1 MIRNFLAC
9 AVMGLYVSNA
19 FAVTAL
25 NDNEEPLPPEQ
36 AFVLSASAPNAN
48 TLRASF
54 AITDGYYL
62 YREKFKFTS
71 DSNGATLGSPNY
83 PKGKVKTDEFFG
95 NVETYRNKA
104 VIDIPIDRKNFS
116 GDSLQ
121 FTAVYQGCAD
131 IGVCYPPQTQ
141 KMSLKLAA
149 APIAIEAPA
158 AAPLKSGG
166 SAFSALKK
174 FGSSLGLGKSDDP
187 FLEVDQAFAYSPDM
201 LDGNTLVARW
211 KIAEG
216 YYLYREKFSF
226 EIRDA
231 NGISLGAV
239 TYPKG
244 QMKNDENFGNM
255 EIFHEGVEVK
265 LPLVRSNFSPTNITL
280 VAKYQG
286 CAEAG
291 FCYPPQERALP
302 ISLPAGVAM
311 AGIASV
317 SSNSAAAPII
327 SEQDQIAATLSGDN
341 IFLVLLSFFGFGLLL
356 AFTPCVFPMIPIL
369 SSIIVG
375 QGEALTTRRAFTLS
389 LVYVLAMGAAY
400 TGAGVIA
407 GLFGS
412 NVQAM
417 FQNPWVLGSFAAV
430 FLLLSLSMFG
440 FYELQMPSFLQS
452 KFTEL
457 SNKQKGGT
465 LTGVA
470 VMGFL
475 SALIVGPCVAAPL
488 AGALIYIGQ
497 TGDAVLGG
505 AALFALSMGMGAP
518 LLAIGTSAGKILPR
532 AGSWMDTI
540 KAVFGVLMIAVA
552 IWMLERIIP
561 AQVSMFLWAALL
573 IVAAIYLGALEPY
586 GVDANGW
593 RKLWKGLGL
602 VMFTYGVLLV
612 IGSASGAR
620 DVLQPLH
627 MLAASS
633 SGKGGAA
640 LAAAESSHLKFKR
653 IKGNVE
659 LDHEVAAAQAQ
670 NKTVMVDFYADWCIS
685 CKEMEK
691 FTFSNPEV
699 QQALANSVLL
709 QADVTAN
716 DDADKA
722 LLKRF
727 GLIGPPS
734 ILFFGIDG
742 QERRAYRL
750 VGFVKPKE
758 FRAHVDRAFSS

>member
-1 MIRNFLAC
+1 MIRNFLVLFVTVLCMNSGVAL
-9 AVMGLYVSNA
+9 AA
-19 FAVTAL
+19 F

-36 AFVLSASAPNAN
+36 AFVLSASAPDAG
-48 TLRASF
+48 TVRASF

-62 YREKFKFTS
+62 YREKFKFTP
-71 DSNGATLGSPNY
+71 DSSGVTFGNPNF

-95 NVETYRNKA
+95 KVETYRNKA
-104 VIDIPIDRKNFS
+104 VIDIPIDRKNFN
-116 GDSLQ
+116 GDVLQ

-131 IGVCYPPQTQ
+131 LGVCYPPQTQ
-141 KMSLKLAA
+141 KMSVKLAA
-149 APIAIEAPA
+149 LSGSEPPP
-158 AAPLKSGG
+158 APLNSSGN
-166 SAFSALKK
+166 AFSALKK
-174 FGSSLGLGKSDDP
+174 LGSSLGLGKNDNP
-187 FLEVDQAFAYSPDM
+187 FLEVDQAFAYSPEM
-201 LDGNTLVARW
+201 LDGNTVVARW

-226 EIRDA
+226 EVRDA
-231 NGISLGAV
+231 NGISLGAI
-239 TYPKG
+239 TFPKG
-244 QMKNDENFGNM
+244 QMKNDESFGNM
-255 EIFHEGVEVK
+255 EVYHDGVEVK
-265 LPLVRSNFSPTNITL
+265 LPLIRDNLSPANISL
-280 VAKYQG
+280 IAKYQG

-302 ISLPAGVAM
+302 ISLPAGIAM
-311 AGIASV
+311 AGTTLV
-317 SSNSAAAPII
+317 SSISAPLPVV
-327 SEQDQIAATLSGDN
+327 SEQDQIAATLAGGST
-341 IFLVLLSFFGFGLLL
+341 ILILLSFFGFGLLL

-375 QGEALTTRRAFTLS
+375 QGEALTTRRAFSLS
-389 LVYVLAMGAAY
+389 MVYVLAMGAAY

-417 FQNPWVLGSFAAV
+417 FQNPWILSSFAAV

-452 KFTEL
+452 KLTEL

-465 LTGVA
+465 LAGVA

-573 IVAAIYLGALEPY
+573 IISAIYLGAFEPY
-586 GVDANGW
+586 GVDASGW

-627 MLAASS
+627 MLAAI
-633 SGKGGAA
+633 SGKGAA
-640 LAAAESSHLKFKR
+640 TAATESTHLNFKR
-653 IKGNVE
+653 IKDNADLNRAVE
-659 LDHEVAAAQAQ
+659 SAKAQ

-699 QQALANSVLL
+699 QQALANTVLL

-716 DDADKA
+716 NDADKA

-734 ILFFGIDG
+734 ILFFGADG

-750 VGFVKPKE
+750 VGFTKPNE
-758 FRAHVDRAFSS
+758 FRNHVERAFNS

>member
-1 MIRNFLAC
+1 MIRNILAWV
-9 AVMGLYVSNA
+9 VMGLYAGSG
-19 FAVTAL
+19 FAL
-25 NDNEEPLPPEQ
+25 SDNYEPLPPEQ
-36 AFVLSASAPNAN
+36 AFVLSATTPDAN
-48 TLRASF
+48 TLRVSF
-54 AITDGYYL
+54 AITDGYYM

-71 DSNGATLGSPNY
+71 DSSGVTLGSPSF
-83 PKGKVKTDEFFG
+83 PKGKIKTDEFFG
-95 NVETYRNKA
+95 KVETYRNKA

-116 GDSLQ
+116 GDTLH
-121 FTAVYQGCAD
+121 FTAVSQGCAD

-141 KMSLKLAA
+141 KVSLKLAA
-149 APIAIEAPA
+149 ATVEPPA
-158 AAPLKSGG
+158 APSQSGG
-166 SAFSALKK
+166 NAFSALKK
-174 FGSSLGLGKSDDP
+174 FGSSLGLGKNDDP
-187 FLEVDQAFAYSPDM
+187 FLEVDQAFAYSSDV

-211 KIAEG
+211 KVAEG
-216 YYLYREKFSF
+216 YYLYREKFNF

-231 NGISLGAV
+231 SGISLGTV
-239 TYPKG
+239 TWPKG

-255 EIFHEGVEVK
+255 EVFHDNIEVK
-265 LPLVRSNFSPTNITL
+265 LPLVRTNLNPANITL

-302 ISLPAGVAM
+302 ISLPAGAAM
-311 AGIASV
+311 ITANVGP
-317 SSNSAAAPII
+317 SSGPAPIV
-327 SEQDQIAATLSGDN
+327 SEQDQIAATLAGDN
-341 IFLVLLSFFGFGLLL
+341 TLLVLLSFFGFGLLL

-375 QGEALTTRRAFTLS
+375 QGEGLTTRRAFTLS
-389 LVYVLAMGAAY
+389 LVYVLAMAAAY

-417 FQNPWVLGSFAAV
+417 FQNPWVLSSFAAV

-452 KFTEL
+452 KITEL

-465 LTGVA
+465 LSGVA

-505 AALFALSMGMGAP
+505 AALFMLSMGMGAP

-540 KAVFGVLMIAVA
+540 KSVFGVLMIAVA

-561 AQVSMFLWAALL
+561 AGISLFLWAALL
-573 IVAAIYLGALEPY
+573 IVSAIYLGAFEPY

-602 VMFTYGVLLV
+602 IMFTYGVLLV

-627 MLAASS
+627 MLAAVTGQ
-633 SGKGGAA
+633 SGNAT
-640 LAAAESSHLKFKR
+640 AAADTAHLKFKR
-653 IKGNVE
+653 IKGNAE
-659 LDHEVAAAQAQ
+659 LDREIAAAAAQ
-670 NKTVMVDFYADWCIS
+670 NKTVMLDFYADWCIS
-685 CKEMEK
+685 CKELEK
-691 FTFSNPEV
+691 FTFSNSEV
-699 QQALANSVLL
+699 QKALAGSVLL

-734 ILFFGIDG
+734 ILFFAADG
-742 QERRAYRL
+742 QERRPYRL
-750 VGFVKPKE
+750 VGFIKAKE
-758 FRAHVDRAFSS
+758 FRSHVERAFNS

>member
-1 MIRNFLAC
+1 MIRNFLALV
-9 AVMGLYVSNA
+9 VMSLYASSG
-19 FAVTAL
+19 FAL
-25 NDNEEPLPPEQ
+25 NDNDEPLPPEQ

-48 TLRASF
+48 TLRVSV
-54 AITDGYYL
+54 AITDGYYM
-62 YREKFKFTS
+62 YREKFKFTP
-71 DSNGATLGSPNY
+71 DSSGVTFGNPNF
-83 PKGKVKTDEFFG
+83 PKGKIKTDEFFG
-95 NVETYRNKA
+95 KVETYRNKA
-104 VIDIPIDRKNFS
+104 VIDIPIDRKNFN
-116 GDSLQ
+116 GDTLH
-121 FTAVYQGCAD
+121 FTAVSQGCAD

-149 APIAIEAPA
+149 MSPAVEAPA
-158 AAPLKSGG
+158 APSQSGG
-166 SAFSALKK
+166 NAFSALKK
-174 FGSSLGLGKSDDP
+174 FGSSLGLGKNNEP
-187 FLEVDQAFAYSPDM
+187 FLDVDQAFAYSSDM
-201 LDGNTLVARW
+201 LDGNNLVARW
-211 KIAEG
+211 KIAED

-231 NGISLGAV
+231 SGISLGAV
-239 TYPKG
+239 TLPRG
-244 QMKNDENFGNM
+244 QMKNDESFGDM
-255 EIFHEGVEVK
+255 EVFHDGVEVK
-265 LPLVRSNFSPTNITL
+265 LPLLRTNLNPTNITL

-291 FCYPPQERALP
+291 FCYPPQERLLP

-311 AGIASV
+311 TATAISGPGKG
-317 SSNSAAAPII
+317 AAPIV
-327 SEQDQIAATLSGDN
+327 SEQDQIASTLAGDN
-341 IFLVLLSFFGFGLLL
+341 TLLVLLSFFGFGLLL

-375 QGEALTTRRAFTLS
+375 QGEQLTTRRAFVLS
-389 LVYVLAMGAAY
+389 LVYVLAMAAAY

-417 FQNPWVLGSFAAV
+417 FQNPWVLSSFAAV
-430 FLLLSLSMFG
+430 FVLLSLSMFG

-475 SALIVGPCVAAPL
+475 SAIIVGPCVAAPL

-505 AALFALSMGMGAP
+505 AALFMLSMGMGAP
-518 LLAIGTSAGKILPR
+518 LLVIGTSAGKILPR

-561 AQVSMFLWAALL
+561 AEVALFLWAALL
-573 IVAAIYLGALEPY
+573 IISAIYMGAFEPY

-602 VMFTYGVLLV
+602 VMFIYGALLV
-612 IGSASGAR
+612 IGAASGAR

-627 MLAASS
+627 MLTG
-633 SGKGGAA
+633 GKGGSAT
-640 LAAAESSHLKFKR
+640 AESSQLKFKI
-653 IKGNVE
+653 IKSSDD
-659 LDHEVAAAQAQ
+659 LDRAVAAAAAQ
-670 NKTVMVDFYADWCIS
+670 NKPVMLDFYADWCIS

-699 QQALANSVLL
+699 HQALANAVLL
-709 QADVTAN
+709 KADVTAN
-716 DDADKA
+716 DDIDKA

-734 ILFFGIDG
+734 ILFFGTDG
-742 QERRAYRL
+742 QERPPYRL
-750 VGFVKPKE
+750 VGFIKAKE
-758 FRAHVDRAFSS
+758 FRSHVEQALSP

>member
-1 MIRNFLAC
+1 MIRNFLALF
-9 AVMGLYVSNA
+9 VISLLGGSG
-19 FAVTAL
+19 FALGAI

-54 AITDGYYL
+54 TIVDGYYL

-71 DSNGATLGSPNY
+71 DSAGATLGSPNF
-83 PKGKVKTDEFFG
+83 PHGKIKEDEFFG
-95 NVETYRNKA
+95 KVESYRNKA

-116 GDSLQ
+116 GDTLQ

-141 KMSLKLAA
+141 KVSLKLAA
-149 APIAIEAPA
+149 ASTALEAPA
-158 AAPLKSGG
+158 APQKSSGT
-166 SAFSALKK
+166 AFSALKK
-174 FGSSLGLGKSDDP
+174 FGSSLGLGKNDDP

-211 KIAEG
+211 KIADG
-216 YYLYREKFSF
+216 YYLYREKFNF

-231 NGISLGAV
+231 NGISLGVV
-239 TYPKG
+239 TFPKG
-244 QMKNDENFGNM
+244 QMKNDETFGNM
-255 EIFHEGVEVK
+255 EIFHGALEVK
-265 LPLVRSNFSPTNITL
+265 LPLVRSNLSPTNITL
-280 VAKYQG
+280 VTKYQG

-311 AGIASV
+311 AGTASV
-317 SSNSAAAPII
+317 GSRSEPAPII
-327 SEQDQIAATLSGDN
+327 SEQDQIAATLAGGSTLL
-341 IFLVLLSFFGFGLLL
+341 ILLSFFGFGLLL

-375 QGEALTTRRAFTLS
+375 QGEELTTRRAFTLS

-400 TGAGVIA
+400 TGAGIIA

-417 FQNPWVLGSFAAV
+417 FQNPWVLGSFAAI

-452 KFTEL
+452 KLTEL

-465 LTGVA
+465 LAGVA

-552 IWMLERIIP
+552 IWMVERILP
-561 AQVSMFLWAALL
+561 AQVTLLMWAALL
-573 IVAAIYLGALEPY
+573 IIASIYMGAVEPH
-586 GVDANGW
+586 GIDANGW
-593 RKLWKGLGL
+593 RKLWKGVGL
-602 VMFTYGVLLV
+602 LMLTYGILLV
-612 IGSASGAR
+612 IGSASGAH
-620 DVLQPLH
+620 DALQPLQ
-627 MLAASS
+627 MLSS
-633 SGKGGAA
+633 ATVNKGGVAVAA
-640 LAAAESSHLKFKR
+640 TDTAHLNFKR

-659 LDHEVAAAQAQ
+659 LDREVAAAKAQ

-691 FTFSNPEV
+691 FTFSNPDV

-716 DDADKA
+716 DDADKD

-727 GLIGPPS
+727 SLIGPPS
-734 ILFFGIDG
+734 ILFFGSDG
-742 QERRAYRL
+742 QERRPYRL

-758 FRAHVDRAFSS
+758 FRSHVERAFSS

>member
-1 MIRNFLAC
+1 MIRNFLAVIVLSLL
-9 AVMGLYVSNA
+9 AGSA
-19 FAVTAL
+19 FALTAL

-36 AFVLSASAPNAN
+36 AFVLSVSAPDAQ
-48 TLRASF
+48 TVRASF
-54 AITDGYYL
+54 IITDGYYL
-62 YREKFKFTS
+62 YREKFKFIS
-71 DSNGATLGSPNY
+71 DSSGATFGTPNF
-83 PKGKVKTDEFFG
+83 PKGKIKEDEFFG
-95 NVETYRNKA
+95 KVETYRNKT
-104 VIDIPIDRKNFS
+104 VIDIPVERKNFS
-116 GDSLQ
+116 GDTLHL
-121 FTAVYQGCAD
+121 TASYQGCAD
-131 IGVCYPPQTQ
+131 IGVCYPPLTQ
-141 KMSLKLAA
+141 KVSLKLAA
-149 APIAIEAPA
+149 ASPAVEAPP
-158 AAPLKSGG
+158 AAPLKSSG

-174 FGSSLGLGKSDDP
+174 FGSSLGLGKNDDP

-201 LDGNTLVARW
+201 IDGNTLAARW

-239 TYPKG
+239 TFPKG

-255 EIFHEGVEVK
+255 EVFHDAVEVK
-265 LPLVRSNFSPTNITL
+265 LPLLRSNLSPANITL

-302 ISLPAGVAM
+302 ISLPSGAA
-311 AGIASV
+311 ANTASV
-317 SSNSAAAPII
+317 GSSNGPAAII
-327 SEQDQIAATLSGDN
+327 SEQDQIAATLAGDSTLL
-341 IFLVLLSFFGFGLLL
+341 ILLSFFGFGLLL

-375 QGEALTTRRAFTLS
+375 QGEGLTTRRAFILS
-389 LVYVLAMGAAY
+389 LVYVLAMAAAY

-417 FQNPWVLGSFAAV
+417 FQNPWVLGSFAAI

-452 KFTEL
+452 KLTEL

-465 LTGVA
+465 LAGVA

-561 AQVSMFLWAALL
+561 AQITMFLWAALL
-573 IVAAIYLGALEPY
+573 IVAAIYLGAFEPY
-586 GVDANGW
+586 GIDASGW

-627 MLAASS
+627 MLAAVG
-633 SGKGGAA
+633 GKGGTAGAA
-640 LAAAESSHLKFKR
+640 TESAQLKFKR
-653 IKGNVE
+653 IKGSAD
-659 LDHEVAAAQAQ
+659 LDREVQAARAQ

-691 FTFSNPEV
+691 FTFSNAEV
-699 QQALANSVLL
+699 QRVLANSVLL

-716 DDADKA
+716 DDADKN

-734 ILFFGIDG
+734 ILFFAADG
-742 QERRAYRL
+742 QERPAYRL
-750 VGFVKPKE
+750 VGFIKPKE
-758 FRAHVDRAFSS
+758 FSSHAARAFSS

>member
-1 MIRNFLAC
+1 MIRNFLALI
-9 AVMGLYVSNA
+9 VMSLYAGSG
-19 FAVTAL
+19 FAIGAL
-25 NDNEEPLPPEQ
+25 SDNEEPLPPEQ
-36 AFVLSASAPNAN
+36 AFVLSASAPDAN

-71 DSNGATLGSPNY
+71 DSSGATLGSPNF
-83 PKGKVKTDEFFG
+83 PKGKIKEDEFFG
-95 NVETYRNKA
+95 KVESYRSKA
-104 VIDIPIDRKNFS
+104 VIDIPIDRKNFT
-116 GDSLQ
+116 GDTLQ

-141 KMSLKLAA
+141 KVSLKLAA
-149 APIAIEAPA
+149 APAAMEAPA
-158 AAPLKSGG
+158 APQKSSGT
-166 SAFSALKK
+166 AFSALKK

-231 NGISLGAV
+231 NGVSLGAA
-239 TYPKG
+239 TFPKG
-244 QMKNDENFGNM
+244 QMKNDESFGNM
-255 EIFHEGVEVK
+255 EVFHGGVEVK
-265 LPLVRSNFSPTNITL
+265 LPLVRSNLSATNITL

-311 AGIASV
+311 AGTSSV
-317 SSNSAAAPII
+317 GSSSGPAPIV
-327 SEQDQIAATLSGDN
+327 SEQDQIAATLAGGSTL
-341 IFLVLLSFFGFGLLL
+341 LVLLSFFGFGLLL

-375 QGEALTTRRAFTLS
+375 QGEELTTRRAFTLS

-417 FQNPWVLGSFAAV
+417 FQNPWVLSSFAV
-430 FLLLSLSMFG
+430 IFLLLSLSMFG

-452 KFTEL
+452 KLTEL

-465 LTGVA
+465 LVGVA
-470 VMGFL
+470 IMGFL

-497 TGDAVLGG
+497 SGDAVLGG

-540 KAVFGVLMIAVA
+540 KAVFGVMMIAVA
-552 IWMLERIIP
+552 IWMVERILP
-561 AQVSMFLWAALL
+561 AQITLLMWAALL
-573 IVAAIYLGALEPY
+573 IIASIYMGALEPH
-586 GVDANGW
+586 GIDANGW
-593 RKLWKGLGL
+593 RKLWKGVGL
-602 VMFTYGVLLV
+602 LMLTYGILLV
-612 IGSASGAR
+612 VGSASGAH
-620 DVLQPLH
+620 DVLQPLQ
-627 MLAASS
+627 MLGSPTVN
-633 SGKGGAA
+633 KGGTAVAA
-640 LAAAESSHLKFKR
+640 TDTAHLNFKR

-659 LDHEVAAAQAQ
+659 LDREVAAAKAQ

-727 GLIGPPS
+727 SLIGPPS
-734 ILFFGIDG
+734 ILFFGADG
-742 QERRAYRL
+742 QERRPYRL
-750 VGFVKPKE
+750 VGYVKAKE
-758 FRAHVDRAFSS
+758 FRSHVERAFGS

>member
-1 MIRNFLAC
+1 MIRNFLALV
-9 AVMGLYVSNA
+9 VMSLYAGSG
-19 FAVTAL
+19 FALGAL
-25 NDNEEPLPPEQ
+25 SDNEEPLPPEQ
-36 AFVLSASAPNAN
+36 AFVLSASVPDAN
-48 TLRASF
+48 TLRATF

-71 DSNGATLGSPNY
+71 DSSGATLGSPNF
-83 PKGKVKTDEFFG
+83 PKGKIKEDEFFG
-95 NVETYRNKA
+95 KVESYRNKA

-116 GDSLQ
+116 GDTLQ

-149 APIAIEAPA
+149 APAAFEVP
-158 AAPLKSGG
+158 AAPLKSSGN
-166 SAFSALKK
+166 AFSALKK
-174 FGSSLGLGKSDDP
+174 FGSSLGLGKNDDP

-216 YYLYREKFSF
+216 YYLYREKFNF

-231 NGISLGAV
+231 NGVSLGAV
-239 TYPKG
+239 TFPKG

-255 EIFHEGVEVK
+255 EIYHGGVEVK
-265 LPLVRSNFSPTNITL
+265 LPLVRSNLSATTITL

-302 ISLPAGVAM
+302 ISLPAGVAL
-311 AGIASV
+311 AGAASV
-317 SSNSAAAPII
+317 GASSGPAPIV
-327 SEQDQIAATLSGDN
+327 SEQDQIAATLAGGSTLL
-341 IFLVLLSFFGFGLLL
+341 ILLSFFGFGLLL

-375 QGEALTTRRAFTLS
+375 QGEELTTRRAFTLS

-417 FQNPWVLGSFAAV
+417 FQNPWVLGSFAAI

-452 KFTEL
+452 KLTEL

-465 LTGVA
+465 LAGVA
-470 VMGFL
+470 IMGFL

-552 IWMLERIIP
+552 IWMVERILP
-561 AQVSMFLWAALL
+561 AQITLLMWAALL
-573 IVAAIYLGALEPY
+573 IIASIYMGALEPH

-593 RKLWKGLGL
+593 RKLWKGVGL
-602 VMFTYGVLLV
+602 LMLTYGVLLV
-612 IGSASGAR
+612 IGSASGAH
-620 DVLQPLH
+620 DALQPLQ
-627 MLAASS
+627 MLGSPTVN
-633 SGKGGAA
+633 KGGTAVA
-640 LAAAESSHLKFKR
+640 VTDTAHLNFKR
-653 IKGNVE
+653 IKGSAE
-659 LDHEVAAAQAQ
+659 LDREVLAAKAQ

-699 QQALANSVLL
+699 QQALANTVLL

-727 GLIGPPS
+727 SLIGPPS
-734 ILFFGIDG
+734 ILFFGADG
-742 QERRAYRL
+742 EERRPYRL
-750 VGFVKPKE
+750 VGFIKPKE
-758 FRAHVDRAFSS
+758 FRSHVERAFSS

>member
-1 MIRNFLAC
+1 MIRNFLAWV
-9 AVMGLYVSNA
+9 VMSLYAGSG
-19 FAVTAL
+19 FALVAL
-25 NDNEEPLPPEQ
+25 SDNEEPLPPEQ
-36 AFVLSASAPNAN
+36 AFVLSASAPDAQ
-48 TLRASF
+48 TVRASF

-71 DSNGATLGSPNY
+71 DSSGATLGSPSF
-83 PKGKVKTDEFFG
+83 PQGKIKTDEFFG
-95 NVETYRNKA
+95 KVETYRNKA
-104 VIDIPIDRKNFS
+104 VIDIPLDRKNFS
-116 GDSLQ
+116 GDTLQ

-141 KMSLKLAA
+141 KVSLKLAA
-149 APIAIEAPA
+149 AAPLVEAP

-201 LDGNTLVARW
+201 LDGNNLVAHW
-211 KIAEG
+211 EIADG

-239 TYPKG
+239 TFPKG

-255 EIFHEGVEVK
+255 EVYHGGVEVK
-265 LPLVRSNFSPTNITL
+265 LPLLRSNLGATNITL

-311 AGIASV
+311 AGTASV
-317 SSNSAAAPII
+317 GSSSAPAPIV
-327 SEQDQIAATLSGDN
+327 SEQDQIAATLAGDN
-341 IFLVLLSFFGFGLLL
+341 IPLVLLSFFGFGLLL

-375 QGEALTTRRAFTLS
+375 QGETLTTRRAFILS
-389 LVYVLAMGAAY
+389 LVYVLAMAAAY

-452 KFTEL
+452 KLTEL

-470 VMGFL
+470 IMGFL

-497 TGDAVLGG
+497 SGDAVLGG
-505 AALFALSMGMGAP
+505 AALFMLSMGMGAP

-561 AQVSMFLWAALL
+561 AQVSLFLWAALL
-573 IVAAIYLGALEPY
+573 IVAAIYLGAFEPF
-586 GVDANGW
+586 GAGANGW
-593 RKLWKGLGL
+593 RKLWKGVGL

-627 MLAASS
+627 MLAAASS
-633 SGKGGAA
+633 AGKGGSAI
-640 LAAAESSHLKFKR
+640 AAAESGHLKFKR
-653 IKGNVE
+653 IKGNAE
-659 LDHEVAAAQAQ
+659 LDREVEAARAQ

-699 QQALANSVLL
+699 QQVLANSVLL

-734 ILFFGIDG
+734 ILFFAADG

-758 FRAHVDRAFSS
+758 FRSHVERAFSS